1 MELFNVSEDSVK
13 QARKLKMEKIILA
26 IPRKYSREGIGR
38 ATKSLITEFYECGV
52 CSCIWP
58 GKKDCVSIK
67 LDDGSKEKVKRR
79 LLLINFTEIY
89 ALFKSKF
96 PNLSVGFLTFNLP
109 CLKWCIP
116 VGVSGSRNVYVCMH
130 H

>member
-1 MELFNVSEDSVK
+1 MTMELFNVSEDSVK

-26 IPRKYSREGIGR
+26 NPRKYSREGIDR
-38 ATKSLITEFYECGV
+38 ASKSLVTEFYSIL

-79 LLLINFTEIY
+79 LLLINFTEI
-89 ALFKSKF
+89 
-96 PNLSVGFLTFNLP
+96 
-109 CLKWCIP
+109 
-116 VGVSGSRNVYVCMH
+116 
-130 H
+130 

>member
-1 MELFNVSEDSVK
+1 MTMELFNVSEDSVK

-26 IPRKYSREGIGR
+26 TPRKYSREWIDR

-52 CSCIWP
+52 CSCIWL

-79 LLLINFTEIY
+79 LLLINFTEI
-89 ALFKSKF
+89 
-96 PNLSVGFLTFNLP
+96 
-109 CLKWCIP
+109 
-116 VGVSGSRNVYVCMH
+116 
-130 H
+130 